1 MKPSDNTPTSQKK
14 WSRASAL
21 FLLPV
26 IALVVA
32 IVALEGV
39 GIVGYQQ
46 WQQTKYASQQ
56 HAALL
61 VNLEQQRKNHR
72 PTQKQWQHLVQ
83 QQTHFAAQLAALS
96 KKHTSTDA
104 SHLTQAQAQN
114 LITAYHMLVS
124 FAALQAQQQLLLNQP
139 KPHIA
144 LPIQHLLADH
154 ISLPIALALKP
165 QLHHI
170 VQQIQALPTLN
181 ILQTQKQLDRLSQT
195 LITLHFAA
203 PIPKAKTTPTPAQK
217 PHETSWHSALQD
229 AWHRLHG
236 YLIIRTDHA
245 INQAL
250 LFRSGRLNALALIR
264 QNLAAAHFSAWRQ
277 DQVSYDAVLSHA
289 IAAVEHFCQNTPETQ
304 TWVQHAKALQQQ
316 AVAYPI
322 KQQKSLLRQLTLLGA
337 QA

>member
-1 MKPSDNTPTSQKK
+1 MKPSDKTQSIQKK
-14 WSRASAL
+14 GSRASAL
-21 FLLPV
+21 FLLPAA
-26 IALVVA
+26 ALIVA
-32 IVALEGV
+32 IVALMAV
-39 GIVGYQQ
+39 GFIGYQQ
-46 WQQTKYASQQ
+46 WRQTKHTSQQ

-61 VNLEQQRKNHR
+61 VHLEQQNQNH
-72 PTQKQWQHLVQ
+72 PNQKQWQRLAQ

-96 KKHTSTDA
+96 KKHMPTDA
-104 SHLTQAQAQN
+104 SHLTKAQTQN

-144 LPIQHLLADH
+144 LPIQHLLADQ

-181 ILQTQKQLDRLSQT
+181 ILQTQKQLDRLNQT

-203 PIPKAKTTPTPAQK
+203 PIPKAKTIPAQK
-217 PHETSWHSALQD
+217 PHGTSWHHALQD
-229 AWHRLHG
+229 AWHTLHG
-236 YLIIRTDHA
+236 YLIIRSDHA

-264 QNLAAAHFSAWRQ
+264 QNLAAAHFAAWRQ
-277 DQVSYDAVLSHA
+277 DQVSYDAALSHA
-289 IAAVEHFCQNTPETQ
+289 IAAVEHFCQNTTETQ
-304 TWVQHAKALQQQ
+304 TWVKHAKALQQQ

-322 KQQKSLLRQLTLLGA
+322 EQQKSLLRQLTLLGA
-337 QA
+337 HA

>member
-1 MKPSDNTPTSQKK
+1 MKPADKTPSRPKK

-21 FLLPV
+21 FLLPI
-26 IALVVA
+26 IALIVAVVA
-32 IVALEGV
+32 LAAV

-46 WQQTKYASQQ
+46 WQQTKHASQQ

-61 VNLEQQRKNHR
+61 VHLEQQRQNHY
-72 PTQKQWQHLVQ
+72 PTQKQWQRLAQ
-83 QQTHFAAQLAALS
+83 QQTHFAVQLAALS
-96 KKHTSTDA
+96 KQHTPADA
-104 SHLTQAQAQN
+104 SQLTRAQTQN

-217 PHETSWHSALQD
+217 PHGTSWHNALQD
-229 AWHRLHG
+229 AWHTLHG
-236 YLIIRTDHA
+236 YLIIRSDHA

-250 LFRSGRLNALALIR
+250 LFRSGRLNALALIQ
-264 QNLAAAHFSAWRQ
+264 QNLAAAHFAIWRQ
-277 DQVSYDAVLSHA
+277 DQVSYNTALSHA
-289 IAAVEHFCQNTPETQ
+289 ISAVEHFCQNTTETQ
-304 TWVQHAKALQQQ
+304 AWVQQVKALQQQ

-337 QA
+337 HA